1 MLLKKKCWRAVKMDE
16 KASNKLNEKE
26 IICVVCP
33 NSCRLKVSQDP
44 KTKEINVEGNLCPR
58 GKKYGISEF
67 SNPVRMLITTMR
79 VENGKLPVIPVR
91 STDGIP
97 KKLLLEAV
105 KIVNDTHC
113 LAPIKMGDVL
123 INNILNTKI
132 SVIASRNIDVK
143 N

>member
-1 MLLKKKCWRAVKMDE
+1 MDE